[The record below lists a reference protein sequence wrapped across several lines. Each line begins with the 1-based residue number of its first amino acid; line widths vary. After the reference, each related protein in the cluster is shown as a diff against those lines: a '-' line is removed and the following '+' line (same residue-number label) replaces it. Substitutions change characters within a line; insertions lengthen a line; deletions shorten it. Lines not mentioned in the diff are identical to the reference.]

1 MKCPHCSAPVALDQ
15 GICTGC
21 GFSAEAIRA
30 YLGADWVR
38 LERITDVSGRLN
50 LRETRHLETVLD
62 EFERRFPQCFMAAYT
77 GALPDTLT
85 LPDLGFWLINHGA
98 FQTRQITRRN
108 DFAIVMLVD
117 PLREQAA
124 ITVGYALEQILSEP
138 VLSGVLAK
146 VRTKL
151 RQGRIASAMEDA
163 CQLIDQALRRA
174 GRRQG
179 AEPERLPTVVS
190 DASDLGL
197 QSLRGTP
204 RGQQPGPATPSTGRL
219 VGKS

>member
-1 MKCPHCSAPVALDQ
+1 VAREQ
-15 GICTGC
+15 AVCTAC
-21 GFSAEAIRA
+21 GFSATAIRA

-62 EFERRFPQCFMAAYT
+62 EFERRFPQCFMAAYC
-77 GALPDTLT
+77 GALPETLT

-98 FQTRQITRRN
+98 FQTHQISRRN

-124 ITVGYALEQILSEP
+124 ITVGYALEPILTET
-138 VLSGVLAK
+138 VLSAILAK

-151 RQGRIASAMEDA
+151 RQGRISAAMEEA
-163 CQLIDQALRRA
+163 CRQIDESLRAA
-174 GRRQG
+174 GQRQD
-179 AEPERLPTVVS
+179 AEPERLPALVS

-197 QSLRGTP
+197 QSLRGTG
-204 RGQQPGPATPSTGRL
+204 RSQPLLPHAPSTRKL
-219 VGKS
+219 PKKS